1 MTPADDTDTPA
12 PPPLPVVEALVA
24 QHRKFLAFLER
35 RVGNR
40 ATAEEILQAAFV
52 RSVEYAGD
60 LRNDESAVAWFYRLL
75 RNALVDHYRRRGT
88 ERRIFES
95 ETADESDHAHADT
108 ELRDVICGCLHTLL
122 PTLKPEYAAIL
133 REVDLAER
141 PPADVAG
148 DLGVSATNLRVR
160 LHRARQA
167 LRQQLE
173 RSCGTC
179 AEHACLDC
187 ACGSAPSPTKSPAS
201 SQHAH

>member
-1 MTPADDTDTPA
+1 MTPVDGSDTPA
-12 PPPLPVVEALVA
+12 PPPPPVVEALVA

-52 RSVEYAGD
+52 RSVEHAGD
-60 LRNDESAVAWFYRLL
+60 LRNDASAVAWFYRLL
-75 RNALVDHYRRRGT
+75 RNALVDHYRRLGT
-88 ERRIFES
+88 ERRIFER
-95 ETADESDHAHADT
+95 EMADGTDHADA

-133 REVDLAER
+133 REVDLEER

-148 DLGVSATNLRVR
+148 DLGVSAANLRVR

-167 LRQQLE
+167 LKQQLE

-187 ACGSAPSPTKSPAS
+187 ACGSAPGPTNTRAP
-201 SQHAH
+201 SQHAQ